1 MTRAE
6 NSTIYGDRTSLLG
19 GHAQTYVQIEQG
31 GKPRALGVRF
41 TRSMLA
47 DLPYDPPFDGNNC
60 FDINGD
66 GELTFHLPMPECAG
80 GYQAILFFPAEIVKN
95 AKLPFKWFLL
105 NWNPTGHGP
114 PHVYDVP
121 HFDFHF
127 FIMDYID
134 RNFIRPGPCGIVVN
148 CDDFEIA
155 IEPVPARYLP
165 PDYQDFQAVE
175 PRMGNHL
182 VDVTSP
188 EFTPAGFTRTFV
200 YGSYNGQIT
209 YLEPMVTL
217 AFLESQPDEC
227 LPVKQPQAFQ
237 VAGYC
242 LQSTV
247 LDIAAGYTQYLLRV
261 LSSGNSPEADR
272 APIYLGAAITCSLH
286 DTEVSAMNAS
296 HLFAGIYWPVIL
308 MVLATGWLLLPLVS
322 YRPPERTIHAAAPL
336 PDPVLQGDES
346 VDEDEE
352 EGPASNQAP
361 FSVGSIVGTYAST
374 NIGRGGQFAVSDVG
388 IFKFDGVGTF
398 SGSVTVNPTPDFR
411 ARMPASSRRLPEHM
425 R

>member
-1 MTRAE
+1 MRPTSRFVCKAALLVVVSLGSAGGLQTALATDSVNE
-6 NSTIYGDRTSLLG
+6 ETAGSDQVSSEGSDKDQRNTCDEGKERCTIYGDRTSLLG
-19 GHAQTYVQIEQG
+19 GRARTYVQIEPD
-31 GKPRALGVRF
+31 GKPHALGLEF

-60 FDINGD
+60 YDINGD
-66 GELTFHLPMPECAG
+66 GELTFHMPMPECAG
-80 GYQAILFFPAEIVKN
+80 GYQAILFFPAKIVER

-127 FIMDYID
+127 YIMDYID

-148 CDDFEIA
+148 CDDFETA
-155 IEPVPARYLP
+155 TKPVPAGYLP

-227 LPVKQPQAFQ
+227 LPVKQPQAFK
-237 VAGYC
+237 VAGYYPMKYC
-242 LQSTV
+242 TRYRS
-247 LDIAAGYTQYLLRV
+247 
-261 LSSGNSPEADR
+261 
-272 APIYLGAAITCSLH
+272 
-286 DTEVSAMNAS
+286 
-296 HLFAGIYWPVIL
+296 GIY
-308 MVLATGWLLLPLVS
+308 
-322 YRPPERTIHAAAPL
+322 TISL
-336 PDPVLQGDES
+336 
-346 VDEDEE
+346 
-352 EGPASNQAP
+352 EGL
-361 FSVGSIVGTYAST
+361 
-374 NIGRGGQFAVSDVG
+374 
-388 IFKFDGVGTF
+388 KFRQQ
-398 SGSVTVNPTPDFR
+398 S
-411 ARMPASSRRLPEHM
+411 
-425 R
+425 